1 MFVETFRKTALA
13 ALLCGAGSCA
23 VAAVTAG
30 TYEGQAMGK
39 LSMV

>member
-30 TYEGQAMGK
+30 THESQALGR
-39 LSMV
+39 SSW